1 MDYNATRK
9 PELIK
14 LLKES
19 QKNETKLAVKA
30 SRLEK
35 QLDDKKVEYQ
45 NYINNSE
52 TLDAELRAQIDD
64 LENELK
70 AERVRNRELSAKCD
84 SLLVNSKGK
93 YQSEMEELKRF
104 INEEMEAEYCSQ
116 ISHAVSDAE
125 NIIRRQQKELASFA
139 AQIADLEKQ
148 LADVSQTETGA
159 KVEGVFEVG
168 DEVVYVGDSKHFAWK
183 ARGESTGTVL
193 ARDRS
198 TMEVKFNCD
207 ASKCWPLKEN
217 LRHATPPAPTCPDC
231 ATKQQQIEELSRENE
246 ALNQT
251 FEYARGLMGE
261 LEHRVVVERER
272 GDELLA
278 DYDSFK
284 TAMQDELGYAND
296 NEPELIK
303 ELEVRIGRADELQTR
318 IGDLSEQIEGLKSD
332 VQAAEGHA
340 DQLTNIC
347 TNIADLISSNS
358 DIAISDVY
366 TMVKL
371 LIKDHNSKIA
381 NHQTTIATHTA
392 TIADMSNHIALD
404 KSSILRLTRE
414 LSAALLG
421 GE

>member
-139 AQIADLEKQ
+139 AKIADLDSRLSEAKGDSELIGKNWKAKHERTCGVFNDKIADLEAR
-148 LADVSQTETGA
+148 LADVSKAESGG

-168 DEVVYVGDSKHFAWK
+168 DRVVGK
-183 ARGESTGTVL
+183 STGMLGTVESL
-193 ARDRS
+193 HDTELGLQLRGRYDCGDILRDN
-198 TMEVKFNCD
+198 VKYF
-207 ASKCWPLKEN
+207 
-217 LRHATPPAPTCPDC
+217 RHAEPPAPPAPTCPSC
-231 ATKQQQIEELSRENE
+231 AAKQKQVEELSRENE

-251 FEYARGLMGE
+251 LEDAIGRIEE
-261 LEHRVVVERER
+261 LERANCHLREFREDAIIEGEKTERQYSLHCKQIR
-272 GDELLA
+272 
-278 DYDSFK
+278 
-284 TAMQDELGYAND
+284 
-296 NEPELIK
+296 
-303 ELEVRIGRADELQTR
+303 ELEKRCKDMEGPQQDINA
-318 IGDLSEQIEGLKSD
+318 IEMEFSD
-332 VQAAEGHA
+332 YKHEVQGEH
-340 DQLTNIC
+340 
-347 TNIADLISSNS
+347 
-358 DIAISDVY
+358 
-366 TMVKL
+366 MKL
-371 LIKDHNSKIA
+371 MHRIA
-381 NHQTTIATHTA
+381 NHQTTIAAHTA
-392 TIADMSNHIALD
+392 TISDMSNRIALD

-414 LSAALLG
+414 LSAALMG
-421 GE
+421 GAE